1 MDMAEKSTK
10 QYIEVRLDEDL
21 YGIEIKYIDNI
32 IVMQSITRV
41 PKAQEYFLGVIN
53 LRGDII
59 PVMSLKN
66 KLGLEESEATST
78 TRIIIVKP
86 ELSMSPVGMI
96 VDEVNEVISL
106 DDDDD
111 VDMMNF
117 DEKDSKAVYS
127 AGIGKQGNSLI
138 NILNIPEIVGKE
150 E

>member
-1 MDMAEKSTK
+1 MSEISSK
-10 QYIEVRLDEDL
+10 QYIDVRLGEDL

-41 PKAQEYFLGVIN
+41 PKAQPYFIGVIN
-53 LRGDII
+53 RRGDII

-66 KLGLEESEATST
+66 KLGLEESEVTST

-86 ELSMSPVGMI
+86 EPSMAPVGMI

-106 DDDDD
+106 DDGN
-111 VDMMNF
+111 VNMMNYN
-117 DEKDSKAVYS
+117 EKDSRTTYS
-127 AGIGKQGNSLI
+127 AGIGKVGDNLI